1 MYTKNKVILDMTMG
15 FNQIEVLFFQK
26 GICEEEK
33 KTVNWLGTPSKFCFQ
48 IKLKIPLFK
57 KKKINI
63 IPSLT

>member
-33 KTVNWLGTPSKFCFQ
+33 KIVNWLGTPSKFCFQ
-48 IKLKIPLFK
+48 IKL
-57 KKKINI
+57 
-63 IPSLT
+63 